1 MDAIEQLF
9 ASQVAERKAAVLEF
23 TPDEIRITAENKFD
37 DDIYQLLYD
46 VWKETSGEYDPKD
59 DKPIVDPR
67 GNVHTQN
74 ETKFKYWAMEQYG
87 MTAEEYR
94 GYTFKGTGKT
104 VLETVG
110 AYFKVTAPIDAKK
123 GITYLVKNGV
133 TPKNILKAAF
143 GMTDDVVAKEMKY
156 ISKNAEGVTENV
168 VNSSLREL
176 MSPEEVARYDEYWL
190 DVAEKTSNEALEKH
204 IAYIKNG
211 GIKKPTGGKFKP
223 AKVSAAVDLNTGNIY
238 IGYNGSN
245 PKIFNPSRTEI
256 VHELQQRIEYTKN
269 LAANTIDNEYASR
282 MSFQMWSV
290 DNCAEIYAVNNLL
303 KDGGDINNIFIN
315 TKYSIEKQ
323 IDTYL
328 KTALPCKNCQIT
340 FEGCF
345 FAKK

>member
-1 MDAIEQLF
+1 M
-9 ASQVAERKAAVLEF
+9 
-23 TPDEIRITAENKFD
+23 
-37 DDIYQLLYD
+37 
-46 VWKETSGEYDPKD
+46 
-59 DKPIVDPR
+59 
-67 GNVHTQN
+67 
-74 ETKFKYWAMEQYG
+74 
-87 MTAEEYR
+87 
-94 GYTFKGTGKT
+94 
-104 VLETVG
+104 
-110 AYFKVTAPIDAKK
+110 
-123 GITYLVKNGV
+123 
-133 TPKNILKAAF
+133 
-143 GMTDDVVAKEMKY
+143 
-156 ISKNAEGVTENV
+156 
-168 VNSSLREL
+168 
-176 MSPEEVARYDEYWL
+176 
-190 DVAEKTSNEALEKH
+190 
-204 IAYIKNG
+204 
-211 GIKKPTGGKFKP
+211 
-223 AKVSAAVDLNTGNIY
+223 SAAVDLNTGNIY